1 MKIIFIRTFH
11 NKYKKKIIFFKNK
24 FEYLTKYNIECLK
37 SEICKS
43 SLPRDRF
50 GKVFVMKLK
59 KKFSLP
65 KRIKTFSI

>member
-37 SEICKS
+37 K
-43 SLPRDRF
+43 
-50 GKVFVMKLK
+50 
-59 KKFSLP
+59 
-65 KRIKTFSI
+65 